1 MVEQS
6 NPYASLP
13 PTAFWRSGVAEPGL
27 YGMSGLWRSR
37 WRLPSDAR
45 FATYGSC
52 FAQHISRALVANG
65 IGWVDAEP
73 APARCPAPVATAFNY
88 GVYSSRTGNI
98 YSSAQLL
105 HLVRLA
111 TGAADPAATEIW
123 EDGGRYFDS
132 LRPAIEP
139 NGFSDP
145 EEALLSRLS
154 MLRAFRRSVVRADIF
169 VYTLG
174 LTESWENAETGQP
187 YPICPGTLTGRFD
200 AAAHVFHNLGFA
212 EIRAQLEEAFTL
224 MRALNP
230 GLRILL
236 TVSPV
241 PLTATKSGHHVL
253 VATTHSKSILRAVA
267 GELVAADP
275 GTDYFPSYEIIAGAP
290 ARAGF
295 FAPNMRS
302 VVQAGV
308 DQVMRHFFAGLDLSA
323 PAAHAGDA
331 AAAIREDALNAPMD
345 AEELACEEAVL
356 EAFNRG

>member
-1 MVEQS
+1 MAQPS
-6 NPYASLP
+6 P
-13 PTAFWRSGVAEPGL
+13 
-27 YGMSGLWRSR
+27 WRSR

-145 EEALLSRLS
+145 
-154 MLRAFRRSVVRADIF
+154 
-169 VYTLG
+169 
-174 LTESWENAETGQP
+174 LTIDSL
-187 YPICPGTLTGRFD
+187 YC
-200 AAAHVFHNLGFA
+200 
-212 EIRAQLEEAFTL
+212 
-224 MRALNP
+224 LNP
-230 GLRILL
+230 SFGYNTLAYEKIINDSSRIYY
-236 TVSPV
+236 TNFDYSQGWSKVSEFYSLGHNTSLKFSGSNYPPV
-241 PLTATKSGHHVL
+241 SSTNTLFWDNFNGNEWRIYCGDLDDVEIFPDEIFGVL
-253 VATTHSKSILRAVA
+253 IFSEVNFWNF
-267 GELVAADP
+267 
-275 GTDYFPSYEIIAGAP
+275 YFS
-290 ARAGF
+290 
-295 FAPNMRS
+295 
-302 VVQAGV
+302 
-308 DQVMRHFFAGLDLSA
+308 
-323 PAAHAGDA
+323 
-331 AAAIREDALNAPMD
+331 
-345 AEELACEEAVL
+345 
-356 EAFNRG
+356 